1 MKNKNH
7 LKEIIDFDKSVKK
20 TEKSLIFN
28 DEFFKECQIV
38 KYRFLFEEYDI
49 LYFKFGTYCKNWRG
63 DIFFIEKLNFSDKYQ
78 YQWHSAFKFL
88 LNDTDRFILNGIDGF
103 ILNDIDGFILNDIDG
118 FVLNDIDGY
127 ENMLTLSKYDK
138 KIRLVFDTHT
148 RAEFQDITI
157 AYSFDELIDG
167 LYLSDN

>member
-28 DEFFKECQIV
+28 DEFFKECGIV
-38 KYRFLFEEYDI
+38 KYHFLFEEYDI
-49 LYFKFGTYCKNWRG
+49 LYFKFGTCCKNWRG
-63 DIFFIEKLNFSDKYQ
+63 NIFFIEKLNFSDKYQ
-78 YQWHSAFKFL
+78 YQWHSAFK
-88 LNDTDRFILNGIDGF
+88 
-103 ILNDIDGFILNDIDG
+103 

-148 RAEFQDITI
+148 RAEFQYITI

>member
-28 DEFFKECQIV
+28 DEFFKECQIT

-49 LYFKFGTYCKNWRG
+49 LYFKFGTCCKNWRG

-88 LNDTDRFILNGIDGF
+88 LNDTDRFILNGIDE
-103 ILNDIDGFILNDIDG
+103 

-127 ENMLTLSKYDK
+127 ENMLTLSKYNK

-167 LYLSDN
+167 LYLSGN

>member
-1 MKNKNH
+1 MENKNH

-28 DEFFKECQIV
+28 DEFFKECGIV
-38 KYRFLFEEYDI
+38 KYHFLFEEYDI
-49 LYFKFGTYCKNWRG
+49 LYFKFGTCCKNWRG
-63 DIFFIEKLNFSDKYQ
+63 NIFFIEKLNFSDKYQ
-78 YQWHSAFKFL
+78 YQWHSAFK
-88 LNDTDRFILNGIDGF
+88 
-103 ILNDIDGFILNDIDG
+103 

-148 RAEFQDITI
+148 RAEFQYITI

>member
-7 LKEIIDFDKSVKK
+7 LKEIIDFEKSIKR

-28 DEFFKECQIV
+28 DEFFKECEIV
-38 KYRFLFEEYDI
+38 KYRFLFEEYDT
-49 LYFKFGTYCKNWRG
+49 LYFKFGTCCKNWRG

-78 YQWHSAFKFL
+78 YQWHSV
-88 LNDTDRFILNGIDGF
+88 FI
-103 ILNDIDGFILNDIDG
+103 
-118 FVLNDIDGY
+118 FVLNNIDGY

-148 RAEFQDITI
+148 RAEFQSITI

-167 LYLSDN
+167 LYLNDN

>member
-1 MKNKNH
+1 MENRNH
-7 LKEIIDFDKSVKK
+7 LKEIIDFEKSIKR

-28 DEFFKECQIV
+28 DEFFKECEIV
-38 KYRFLFEEYDI
+38 KYRFLFEEYDT
-49 LYFKFGTYCKNWRG
+49 LYFKFGTCCKNWRG
-63 DIFFIEKLNFSDKYQ
+63 NIFFIEKLSFSDKYQ
-78 YQWHSAFKFL
+78 YQWHSAFK
-88 LNDTDRFILNGIDGF
+88 
-103 ILNDIDGFILNDIDG
+103 

>member
-1 MKNKNH
+1 MENRNH
-7 LKEIIDFDKSVKK
+7 LKEIIDFEKSIKR

-28 DEFFKECQIV
+28 DEFFKECEIV

-49 LYFKFGTYCKNWRG
+49 LYFKFGTCCKNWRG
-63 DIFFIEKLNFSDKYQ
+63 DIFFIEKFNFSDKYQ
-78 YQWHSAFKFL
+78 YQWHSV
-88 LNDTDRFILNGIDGF
+88 FI
-103 ILNDIDGFILNDIDG
+103 
-118 FVLNDIDGY
+118 FVLNNIDGY

-148 RAEFQDITI
+148 RAEFQSITI

-167 LYLSDN
+167 LYLNNN

>member
-1 MKNKNH
+1 MENKNH
-7 LKEIIDFDKSVKK
+7 LKEIIDVDKSEKK

-28 DEFFKECQIV
+28 DEFFKECGIV
-38 KYRFLFEEYDI
+38 KYHFLFEEYDI
-49 LYFKFGTYCKNWRG
+49 LYFKFGTCCKNWRG

-78 YQWHSAFKFL
+78 YQWHSAFK
-88 LNDTDRFILNGIDGF
+88 
-103 ILNDIDGFILNDIDG
+103 

-148 RAEFQDITI
+148 RAEFQYITI

>member
-1 MKNKNH
+1 MENKNH
-7 LKEIIDFDKSVKK
+7 LKEIIDFEKSIKR

-28 DEFFKECQIV
+28 DEFFKECEIV

-49 LYFKFGTYCKNWRG
+49 LYFKFGTCCKNWRG
-63 DIFFIEKLNFSDKYQ
+63 NIFFIEKFNFSDKYQ
-78 YQWHSAFKFL
+78 YQWHSV
-88 LNDTDRFILNGIDGF
+88 FI
-103 ILNDIDGFILNDIDG
+103 
-118 FVLNDIDGY
+118 FVLNNIDGY

>member
-1 MKNKNH
+1 MENKNH
-7 LKEIIDFDKSVKK
+7 LKEIIDFGKSVKK

-88 LNDTDRFILNGIDGF
+88 LNDIDRFI
-103 ILNDIDGFILNDIDG
+103 
-118 FVLNDIDGY
+118 LNDIDGY

>member
-1 MKNKNH
+1 MENKNH

-28 DEFFKECQIV
+28 DEFFKECGIV
-38 KYRFLFEEYDI
+38 KYHFLFEEYDI
-49 LYFKFGTYCKNWRG
+49 LYFKFGTCCKNWRG

-78 YQWHSAFKFL
+78 YQWHSAFK
-88 LNDTDRFILNGIDGF
+88 
-103 ILNDIDGFILNDIDG
+103 

>member
-7 LKEIIDFDKSVKK
+7 LKEIIDFEKSIKR

-28 DEFFKECQIV
+28 DEFFKECEIV

-49 LYFKFGTYCKNWRG
+49 LYFKFGTCCKNWRG

-78 YQWHSAFKFL
+78 YQWHSAFKF
-88 LNDTDRFILNGIDGF
+88 
-103 ILNDIDGFILNDIDG
+103 
-118 FVLNDIDGY
+118 VLNDIDGY

-138 KIRLVFDTHT
+138 KIHLVFDTHT
-148 RAEFQDITI
+148 RAEFQSIII

>member
-1 MKNKNH
+1 MENRNH
-7 LKEIIDFDKSVKK
+7 LKEIIDFQKSIKR

-28 DEFFKECQIV
+28 DEFFKECEIV
-38 KYRFLFEEYDI
+38 KYRFLFEEYDV
-49 LYFKFGTYCKNWRG
+49 LYFKFGTCCKNWRG

-78 YQWHSAFKFL
+78 YQWHSV
-88 LNDTDRFILNGIDGF
+88 FI
-103 ILNDIDGFILNDIDG
+103 
-118 FVLNDIDGY
+118 FVLNNIDGY

-148 RAEFQDITI
+148 RAEFQSITI

-167 LYLSDN
+167 LYLNNN

>member
-1 MKNKNH
+1 MENKNH
-7 LKEIIDFDKSVKK
+7 LKEIIDFEKSIKR

-28 DEFFKECQIV
+28 DEFFKECEIV

-49 LYFKFGTYCKNWRG
+49 LYFKTETCCKNWRG

-78 YQWHSAFKFL
+78 YQWHSAFK
-88 LNDTDRFILNGIDGF
+88 
-103 ILNDIDGFILNDIDG
+103 

-148 RAEFQDITI
+148 RAEFQYITI

>member
-1 MKNKNH
+1 MENKNH

-20 TEKSLIFN
+20 AEKSLIFN
-28 DEFFKECQIV
+28 DEFFKECQIM

-49 LYFKFGTYCKNWRG
+49 LYFKFGTCCKNWRG

-78 YQWHSAFKFL
+78 YQWHSAFK
-88 LNDTDRFILNGIDGF
+88 
-103 ILNDIDGFILNDIDG
+103 

>member
-1 MKNKNH
+1 MENKNH
-7 LKEIIDFDKSVKK
+7 LKEIIDFEKSIKR

-28 DEFFKECQIV
+28 DEFFKECEIV

-49 LYFKFGTYCKNWRG
+49 LYFKFGTCCKNWRG
-63 DIFFIEKLNFSDKYQ
+63 NIFFIEKLNFSDKYQ
-78 YQWHSAFKFL
+78 YQWHSV
-88 LNDTDRFILNGIDGF
+88 FI
-103 ILNDIDGFILNDIDG
+103 
-118 FVLNDIDGY
+118 FVLNNIDGY

-148 RAEFQDITI
+148 RAEFQSITI

-167 LYLSDN
+167 LYLNNN

>member
-7 LKEIIDFDKSVKK
+7 LKEIINFDKSVKK

-28 DEFFKECQIV
+28 DEFFKECGIV
-38 KYRFLFEEYDI
+38 KYHFLFEEYDI
-49 LYFKFGTYCKNWRG
+49 LYFKTGTCCKNWRG

-78 YQWHSAFKFL
+78 YQWHSAFKF
-88 LNDTDRFILNGIDGF
+88 
-103 ILNDIDGFILNDIDG
+103 
-118 FVLNDIDGY
+118 VLNDIDGY
-127 ENMLTLSKYDK
+127 ENMITLSKYDK

>member
-1 MKNKNH
+1 MENKNH
-7 LKEIIDFDKSVKK
+7 LKEIIDFDKNVKK
-20 TEKSLIFN
+20 AEKSLIFN

-49 LYFKFGTYCKNWRG
+49 LYFKFGTCCKNWRG

-78 YQWHSAFKFL
+78 YQWNSAFKFL
-88 LNDTDRFILNGIDGF
+88 LNDIDRFILNDV
-103 ILNDIDGFILNDIDG
+103 DE
-118 FVLNDIDGY
+118 FVL
-127 ENMLTLSKYDK
+127 MLTLSKYDK

-148 RAEFQDITI
+148 RAEFQYITI

>member
-49 LYFKFGTYCKNWRG
+49 LYFKFGTCCKNWRG

-78 YQWHSAFKFL
+78 HQWHSAFK
-88 LNDTDRFILNGIDGF
+88 
-103 ILNDIDGFILNDIDG
+103 

>member
-1 MKNKNH
+1 MENRNH
-7 LKEIIDFDKSVKK
+7 LKEIIDFEKSIKR

-28 DEFFKECQIV
+28 DEFFKECEIV

-49 LYFKFGTYCKNWRG
+49 LYFKFGTCCKNWRG
-63 DIFFIEKLNFSDKYQ
+63 NIFFIEKLNFSDKYQ
-78 YQWHSAFKFL
+78 YQWHSV
-88 LNDTDRFILNGIDGF
+88 FI
-103 ILNDIDGFILNDIDG
+103 
-118 FVLNDIDGY
+118 FVLNNIDGY
-127 ENMLTLSKYDK
+127 ENMLTLSKRDK

-157 AYSFDELIDG
+157 AYSVDELIDG

>member
-20 TEKSLIFN
+20 AEKSLIFN
-28 DEFFKECQIV
+28 DEFFKECQIM
-38 KYRFLFEEYDI
+38 KYRFLFDEYDI
-49 LYFKFGTYCKNWRG
+49 LYFKTGTCCKNWRG
-63 DIFFIEKLNFSDKYQ
+63 DIFFIEKLNFSDRYQ
-78 YQWHSAFKFL
+78 YQWHSAFK
-88 LNDTDRFILNGIDGF
+88 
-103 ILNDIDGFILNDIDG
+103 

-127 ENMLTLSKYDK
+127 ENMITLSKYDK

>member
-1 MKNKNH
+1 MENKNH

-49 LYFKFGTYCKNWRG
+49 LYFKFGTCCKNWRG

-78 YQWHSAFKFL
+78 YQWHSAFK
-88 LNDTDRFILNGIDGF
+88 
-103 ILNDIDGFILNDIDG
+103 

-148 RAEFQDITI
+148 RAEFQYITI

>member
-49 LYFKFGTYCKNWRG
+49 LYFKFGTCCKNWRG

-78 YQWHSAFKFL
+78 YQWHSAFK
-88 LNDTDRFILNGIDGF
+88 
-103 ILNDIDGFILNDIDG
+103 

-157 AYSFDELIDG
+157 AYNFDELIDR

>member
-1 MKNKNH
+1 MKNKNY
-7 LKEIIDFDKSVKK
+7 LKEIIDFDKSVKR

-28 DEFFKECQIV
+28 DEFFKECEIV
-38 KYRFLFEEYDI
+38 KYRFLFEEYDT
-49 LYFKFGTYCKNWRG
+49 LYFKFGTCCKNWRG
-63 DIFFIEKLNFSDKYQ
+63 NIFFIEKLNFSDKYQ
-78 YQWHSAFKFL
+78 YQWHSV
-88 LNDTDRFILNGIDGF
+88 FI
-103 ILNDIDGFILNDIDG
+103 

-127 ENMLTLSKYDK
+127 ENMLTLSKHDK

>member
-7 LKEIIDFDKSVKK
+7 LKEMIDFDKSVKK

-49 LYFKFGTYCKNWRG
+49 LYFKFGTCCKNWRG
-63 DIFFIEKLNFSDKYQ
+63 DIFFIEKLNFSNKYQ
-78 YQWHSAFKFL
+78 YQWHSAFK
-88 LNDTDRFILNGIDGF
+88 
-103 ILNDIDGFILNDIDG
+103 

-148 RAEFQDITI
+148 RAEFQYITI

>member
-28 DEFFKECQIV
+28 DEFFKECQIA
-38 KYRFLFEEYDI
+38 KYRFLVEEYDI
-49 LYFKFGTYCKNWRG
+49 LYFKFGTCCKNWRG

-88 LNDTDRFILNGIDGF
+88 LNDIDRFI
-103 ILNDIDGFILNDIDG
+103 
-118 FVLNDIDGY
+118 LNDIDGY

>member
-20 TEKSLIFN
+20 AEKSLIFN

-49 LYFKFGTYCKNWRG
+49 LYFKFGTCCKNWRC

-78 YQWHSAFKFL
+78 YQWHSAFK
-88 LNDTDRFILNGIDGF
+88 
-103 ILNDIDGFILNDIDG
+103 

>member
-7 LKEIIDFDKSVKK
+7 LKEIIDFEKSIKR

-28 DEFFKECQIV
+28 DEFFKECEIV

-49 LYFKFGTYCKNWRG
+49 LYFKFGTCCKNWRG

-78 YQWHSAFKFL
+78 YQWHSV
-88 LNDTDRFILNGIDGF
+88 FI
-103 ILNDIDGFILNDIDG
+103 
-118 FVLNDIDGY
+118 FVLNNIDGY
-127 ENMLTLSKYDK
+127 ENMLTLSKHDK

-148 RAEFQDITI
+148 RAEFQSITI

>member
-1 MKNKNH
+1 MENKNH

-49 LYFKFGTYCKNWRG
+49 LYFKFGTCCKNWRG

-78 YQWHSAFKFL
+78 YQWHSV
-88 LNDTDRFILNGIDGF
+88 FI
-103 ILNDIDGFILNDIDG
+103 
-118 FVLNDIDGY
+118 FVLNNIDGY

>member
-49 LYFKFGTYCKNWRG
+49 LYFKTGTCCKNWRG

-78 YQWHSAFKFL
+78 HQWHSAFK
-88 LNDTDRFILNGIDGF
+88 
-103 ILNDIDGFILNDIDG
+103 

-127 ENMLTLSKYDK
+127 ENMLTLSKRDK

-167 LYLSDN
+167 LYLSDFI

>member
-1 MKNKNH
+1 MENKNH

-20 TEKSLIFN
+20 TEKRLIFN
-28 DEFFKECQIV
+28 DEFFKECGIV
-38 KYRFLFEEYDI
+38 KYHFLFEEYDI
-49 LYFKFGTYCKNWRG
+49 LYFKFGTCCKNWRG

-78 YQWHSAFKFL
+78 YQWHSAFK
-88 LNDTDRFILNGIDGF
+88 
-103 ILNDIDGFILNDIDG
+103 

-148 RAEFQDITI
+148 RAEFQDIII

>member
-1 MKNKNH
+1 MENKNH
-7 LKEIIDFDKSVKK
+7 LKEIIDFDKSAKK

-49 LYFKFGTYCKNWRG
+49 LYFKFGTCCKNWRG

-78 YQWHSAFKFL
+78 YQWHSVFK
-88 LNDTDRFILNGIDGF
+88 
-103 ILNDIDGFILNDIDG
+103 

>member
-1 MKNKNH
+1 MVKSKKYLFKRIFDMKNKNH
-7 LKEIIDFDKSVKK
+7 LKEIIDFEKSIKR

-28 DEFFKECQIV
+28 DEFFKECEIV

-49 LYFKFGTYCKNWRG
+49 LYFKFGTCCKNWRG

-78 YQWHSAFKFL
+78 YQWHSAFKF
-88 LNDTDRFILNGIDGF
+88 
-103 ILNDIDGFILNDIDG
+103 
-118 FVLNDIDGY
+118 VLNDIDGY

-138 KIRLVFDTHT
+138 KIHLVFDTHT
-148 RAEFQDITI
+148 RAEFQSIII

>member
-38 KYRFLFEEYDI
+38 KYRFLFEKYDI
-49 LYFKFGTYCKNWRG
+49 LYFKFGTCCKNWRC

-88 LNDTDRFILNGIDGF
+88 
-103 ILNDIDGFILNDIDG
+103 
-118 FVLNDIDGY
+118 LNDIDGY

>member
-7 LKEIIDFDKSVKK
+7 LKEIIDFEKSIKR

-28 DEFFKECQIV
+28 DEFFKECEIV
-38 KYRFLFEEYDI
+38 KYRFLFEEYDT
-49 LYFKFGTYCKNWRG
+49 LYFKFGTCCKNWRG

-78 YQWHSAFKFL
+78 HQWHSAFK
-88 LNDTDRFILNGIDGF
+88 
-103 ILNDIDGFILNDIDG
+103 

-148 RAEFQDITI
+148 RAEFQSITI

-167 LYLSDN
+167 LYLNDN

>member
-1 MKNKNH
+1 MENKNH

-28 DEFFKECQIV
+28 DEFFKECEIV

-49 LYFKFGTYCKNWRG
+49 LYFKFGTCCKNWRG

-88 LNDTDRFILNGIDGF
+88 LNDTDRFI
-103 ILNDIDGFILNDIDG
+103 
-118 FVLNDIDGY
+118 LNDIDGY

>member
-1 MKNKNH
+1 MENKNH
-7 LKEIIDFDKSVKK
+7 LKEIIDFDKSEKK

-28 DEFFKECQIV
+28 DEFFKECGIV
-38 KYRFLFEEYDI
+38 KYHFLFEEYDI
-49 LYFKFGTYCKNWRG
+49 LYFKFGTCCKNWRG

-78 YQWHSAFKFL
+78 YQWHSAFK
-88 LNDTDRFILNGIDGF
+88 
-103 ILNDIDGFILNDIDG
+103 

-148 RAEFQDITI
+148 RAEFQSITI